1 MDKQKKFVTKLKTS
15 LARKEKEL
23 EDIKFTLL
31 ERDQEILYLRNYLS
45 TLKLDR
51 KFYFAYKLIFN
62 FYKKFQN
69 LLTFTAKIYESK
81 YKYYKNN
88 TGNSKSVDKK
98 NLIKSNDLRRSNEAN
113 KLKFSMIS
121 EIGNMN
127 TEESPIK
134 KNNKSYLNEPY
145 YGNNEKSRL
154 IMHPIDENE
163 NENLKE
169 ITMLM
174 RKILEE

>member
-15 LARKEKEL
+15 LASKEKEL
-23 EDIKFTLL
+23 EDTKFTLL
-31 ERDQEILYLRNYLS
+31 ERDQEILYLRNYLT

-62 FYKKFQN
+62 FYKN

-113 KLKFSMIS
+113 KLKFPMIS

-127 TEESPIK
+127 LEESPIK